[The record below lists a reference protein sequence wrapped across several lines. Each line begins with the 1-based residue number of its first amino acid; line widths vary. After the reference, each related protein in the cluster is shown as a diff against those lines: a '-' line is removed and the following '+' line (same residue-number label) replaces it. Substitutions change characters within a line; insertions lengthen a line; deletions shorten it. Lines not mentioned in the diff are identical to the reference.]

1 MTITYILDGK
11 LYVNLTNRCPNNCDF
26 CIRNNHKGIGDAKN
40 LWLEREPSKEEVL
53 NDIKRRD
60 LSEFSELVFCGY
72 GEPTC
77 RLDDLLWICKEIR
90 KSSDITIRVDTNG
103 LSDLIN
109 NRETAPEFENL
120 VDILSISLNAS
131 SAQKYDAICHSQFG
145 LDAFDAILTF
155 AKKAN
160 KFVANVFLSVVDH
173 DMDKLELKKCK
184 EISQNIGVTLR
195 VRSYIS

>member
-11 LYVNLTNRCPNNCDF
+11 LYINLTNRCPNNCDF

-53 NDIKRRD
+53 DDIKRRD

-109 NRETAPEFENL
+109 HRETAPEFENL
-120 VDILSISLNAS
+120 VDTLSISLNAS

-145 LDAFDAILTF
+145 AEAFDAILTF

-160 KFVANVFLSVVDH
+160 KFVPNVFLSVVDH

-184 EISQNIGVTLR
+184 EISQDIGVTLR